1 MLRWVASGLVI
12 LVAIWL
18 WQGRTAGKTAGAPSD
33 MATIAASVK
42 AEEVVIYTTSTCT
55 YCAQAM
61 RWLDQQGFA
70 YTECN
75 MSTTPRCEQEFLRH
89 GGNGTPYLIVRGHHM
104 KDGFDSDEFLAA
116 LR

>member
-12 LVAIWL
+12 FVAIWL
-18 WQGRTAGKTAGAPSD
+18 WQGRIVGETAGVPAD
-33 MATIAASVK
+33 MATIAASVQ

-75 MSTTPRCEQEFLRH
+75 MSTTPRCEQEFVRCD
-89 GGNGTPYLIVRGHHM
+89 GGKTTHNNLAVVCGPCH
-104 KDGFDSDEFLAA
+104 KDIHKP
-116 LR
+116 